1 MIVEIEGIVG
11 DRQAG
16 MAVIHTAQGL
26 GYGVEVPRET
36 EQRLPSRG
44 ERVRLFTHLIVR
56 EDQWRLI
63 GFYSA
68 EERQVFQDL
77 LEVNGV
83 GIKGALSVMSHLG
96 IERLRRT
103 VFNGEWKELKGASGI
118 GAKIAQRI
126 QLELASRWVKG
137 SDTSS
142 TVWDP
147 GAIGEESE
155 AEGDDVVAALVSLGY
170 ERGEARAAVRD
181 LADGSPEDR
190 LRQALR
196 ALDRGRAR

>member
-1 MIVEIEGIVG
+1 MIVEIEGVMG
-11 DRQAG
+11 DKHPG
-16 MAVIHTAQGL
+16 MVVIHTAQGL

-36 EQRLPSRG
+36 EQRLPARG
-44 ERVRLFTHLIVR
+44 EKVHLFTHLIVR

-63 GFYSA
+63 GFYA
-68 EERQVFQDL
+68 VEERQVFQDL

-96 IERLRRT
+96 VERLRRA

-137 SDTSS
+137 SET
-142 TVWDP
+142 P
-147 GAIGEESE
+147 GMAWQAGAPLQEPE
-155 AEGDDVVAALVSLGY
+155 AEGDEVVTALISLGY
-170 ERGEARAAVRD
+170 DRGEAEAAIRG
-181 LADGSPEDR
+181 LAVEQPEDR
-190 LRQALR
+190 LREALK